1 MKNSPRTLAVV
12 AIAVGLLAGAG
23 YGLYRLGLQQGQ
35 HGSEHATAPSP
46 AASAV
51 ATSDPSTWTASQG
64 EEATR
69 RHIRDGIRAGS
80 VDPVTGRKVLYYQDP
95 MSPGTR
101 FEAPGKSPFMNM
113 LLVPVYA
120 GSEAGDTGGVSIS
133 PRMQQNLG
141 LRTAVVAQ
149 GRLPSQVVASGSI
162 SWNERDQVVVQA
174 RASAFVER
182 LYVRANLDAVRK
194 GQPLAELYVPDWVAA
209 QEEFLAVRRM
219 QGAELSQ
226 LREASR
232 ARMRQAGMSLEQIQ
246 QVETTGRVQ
255 ARMTLTAPIAG
266 IVTEVAAR
274 EGMAVMPGTTLFRVN
289 GLATVW
295 AQAEVPESQ
304 AGQVRPGA
312 RVRATTPAVPGEVF
326 EGRVQALLPEVA
338 GGTRTIKAR
347 MEIANRG
354 GRLVPGMFVQMHFS
368 DADPRPTLLVPSEAV
383 IQTGRRT
390 VVMVA
395 GDDGRFRVVEV
406 EAGTEAGGQTEVK
419 RGLQA
424 GQKVV
429 VSSQFLID
437 SEASLRGLEA
447 RLNAGPPVAAP
458 SSYHTPAKVDAI
470 EKDALT
476 LTHPEIP
483 ALKWPGMTMEF
494 KLAPALKL
502 PPGLAAGDQVEVE
515 FRVPGPGE
523 AEITALTRAAAAAKG
538 KP

>member
-1 MKNSPRTLAVV
+1 
-12 AIAVGLLAGAG
+12 
-23 YGLYRLGLQQGQ
+23 
-35 HGSEHATAPSP
+35 
-46 AASAV
+46 
-51 ATSDPSTWTASQG
+51 
-64 EEATR
+64 
-69 RHIRDGIRAGS
+69 
-80 VDPVTGRKVLYYQDP
+80 
-95 MSPGTR
+95 
-101 FEAPGKSPFMNM
+101 
-113 LLVPVYA
+113 
-120 GSEAGDTGGVSIS
+120 
-133 PRMQQNLG
+133 
-141 LRTAVVAQ
+141 
-149 GRLPSQVVASGSI
+149 
-162 SWNERDQVVVQA
+162 
-174 RASAFVER
+174 
-182 LYVRANLDAVRK
+182 
-194 GQPLAELYVPDWVAA
+194 
-209 QEEFLAVRRM
+209 
-219 QGAELSQ
+219 
-226 LREASR
+226 
-232 ARMRQAGMSLEQIQ
+232 
-246 QVETTGRVQ
+246 
-255 ARMTLTAPIAG
+255 
-266 IVTEVAAR
+266 
-274 EGMAVMPGTTLFRVN
+274 
-289 GLATVW
+289 
-295 AQAEVPESQ
+295 
-304 AGQVRPGA
+304 
-312 RVRATTPAVPGEVF
+312 VRATTPAVPGEVF

-406 EAGTEAGGQTEVK
+406 EAGTEAAGQTEVK

-447 RLNAGPPVAAP
+447 RLNAAPPAAAP
-458 SSYHTPAKVDAI
+458 AASYRTPAKVDAI

-523 AEITALTRAAAAAKG
+523 AEITALTRAAPAAKG